1 MKWTA
6 ILIIVAVVAIL
17 LLFKMAGRIP
27 TKDALGYLNKGALV
41 IDVRSSG
48 EFNAGHLSTAI
59 NIPLDE
65 IDTALPRQVKD
76 KNKVLLLHCQS
87 GMRSGVAA
95 KKMKGM
101 GYTNVFNLGS
111 FSRAKEIVGTADG
124 E

>member
-48 EFNAGHLSTAI
+48 EFSAGHLSTAI

>member
-1 MKWTA
+1 MKWTT

-17 LLFKMAGRIP
+17 ILRKMAGRIS
-27 TKDALGYLNKGALV
+27 TKDALGYLHQGALV
-41 IDVRSSG
+41 IDVRSSS

-65 IDTALPRQVKD
+65 IDTALPRQVQD
-76 KNKVLLLHCQS
+76 KNQVLLLHCQS

-95 KKMKGM
+95 RKLKGM